1 MGSRPGLCP
10 HHRRAA
16 RLSAGAVWLIGD
28 GQRGLGHQR
37 AQIHAAAILHHPQ
50 FDAAA
55 IAALSGVIARP
66 LLQRAG
72 FQAGGA
78 NDPGALRVL
87 LGLYAG
93 APLALRLVAITALA
107 AFYRRARI

>member
-1 MGSRPGLCP
+1 M
-10 HHRRAA
+10 
-16 RLSAGAVWLIGD
+16 
-28 GQRGLGHQR
+28 
-37 AQIHAAAILHHPQ
+37 
-50 FDAAA
+50 
-55 IAALSGVIARP
+55 
-66 LLQRAG
+66 LQRAG